1 LLVHKIDTQREKE
14 LKTRKLFFFRRR
26 HEHDLRDD
34 DDDDDDVLSRS
45 SDNKRPREMPSVFN
59 PSIGEEQGR

>member
-1 LLVHKIDTQREKE
+1 LLVHKIDTPRERTKN
-14 LKTRKLFFFRRR
+14 TQTFFFRRR

-34 DDDDDDVLSRS
+34 DDDDDDVLSMS